1 MRRPHTVACVLF
13 KRNVRVPNREVVMF
27 EYARLSLLHQRLW
40 GTSTLMVVL
49 TLIVFAWVW
58 WRALPIG
65 MLQHVLMRISMLLIA
80 SNSII
85 GVVLAFSH
93 PGSIL
98 LHTIYGIVV
107 FVPSLGVLFLTKYS
121 NTSTHAMYYCIALGI
136 VLLILHRL
144 AVTAPH

>member
-1 MRRPHTVACVLF
+1 MC
-13 KRNVRVPNREVVMF
+13 

-40 GTSTLMVVL
+40 GTSTLVVVVS
-49 TLIVFAWVW
+49 LIAFAWVW

-65 MLQHVLMRISMLLIA
+65 MLQHVLMRISMLLIE

-85 GVVLAFSH
+85 GVMLAFSH
-93 PGSIL
+93 PGNIL
-98 LHTIYGIVV
+98 LHAIYGIVV
-107 FVPSLGVLFLTKYS
+107 FVPALGVLFLTKYS